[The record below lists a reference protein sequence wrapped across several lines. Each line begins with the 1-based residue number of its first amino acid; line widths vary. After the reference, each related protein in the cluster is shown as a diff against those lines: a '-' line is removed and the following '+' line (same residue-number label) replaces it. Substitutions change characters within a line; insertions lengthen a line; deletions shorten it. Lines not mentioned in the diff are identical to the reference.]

1 MEKETL
7 EQKQKYLRENVLE
20 KGYDPDKFLEFLTI
34 KKGEQGIQL
43 ENWTFQE
50 IIEATNE
57 FLNNNKVDIERNYM
71 SKEEKEEDD
80 KIENNNKDK
89 DIKKEKDKDKDID
102 ENNID
107 KNINNNIGKNI
118 EKDKD
123 EDINN
128 EIKNEYIP
136 KLKDEKYISQ
146 ENFFPCIL
154 VEETPIKKLTK
165 LEIEVT
171 NPKIEKSGI
180 FSFSHSTYLIVT
192 PALKVQVRRKF
203 TDFLWLY
210 NNLKKLFVN
219 CIVPPF
225 FKKKENLDKNKM
237 LKRIYFI
244 EKFLNGIAVHPIL
257 RNSKIF
263 YDFLSIQ
270 DAKKFVKSKNEYE
283 KIQSPLISRK
293 VKSLDGQMKISFND
307 ENEEYYNRIK
317 SKLINQEIVYDKLIY
332 HYKILLIN
340 INQTIAKMKDISN
353 IWKELYNQK
362 NEYFESQLTSGIYES
377 YSKIMEKWAVLQ
389 IDQCKLIIDSIKKF
403 FRFTKE
409 EFNGFKDLSLIV
421 DNFKKKYYDKTK
433 KLLNSKENF
442 FAKMAKE
449 KDQDNIKDKNKIE
462 NNEELEFNRL
472 MSKDIIKL
480 NEYKVD
486 YGSYLNFYI
495 GEYER
500 LRDLNDT
507 RFKDNINK
515 FVKDLSGQ
523 ISGFTFNLG
532 EILSFID
539 TLN

>member
-7 EQKQKYLRENVLE
+7 EQKQKYLRDNVLE
-20 KGYDPDKFLEFLTI
+20 KGYDPDKFMEFLTM
-34 KKGEQGIQL
+34 KKGEQGIL
-43 ENWTFQE
+43 LDNWTFQE
-50 IIEATNE
+50 IIDITKE
-57 FLNNNKVDIERNYM
+57 FLINNKVDIERSYIP
-71 SKEEKEEDD
+71 KEEKEEDEN
-80 KIENNNKDK
+80 IENNNKDK
-89 DIKKEKDKDKDID
+89 DINKDKDVDKDID
-102 ENNID
+102 KNIKNDID
-107 KNINNNIGKNI
+107 KNLDKNI
-118 EKDKD
+118 EKNKD
-123 EDINN
+123 EEINKEN
-128 EIKNEYIP
+128 KKEYIP
-136 KLKDEKYISQ
+136 EKNVEKYISQ

-154 VEETPIKKLTK
+154 IEETPIKKIEK

-171 NPKIEKSGI
+171 NPKIEKNGI
-180 FSFSHSTYLIVT
+180 FSFSHSTYLIST
-192 PALKVQVRRKF
+192 PALKVQVKRKF

-210 NNLKKLFVN
+210 NILKKQFVN

-237 LKRIYFI
+237 LKKIYFI
-244 EKFLNGIAVHPIL
+244 EKFLNGIALHPIL

-263 YDFLSIQ
+263 YDFLSMQ
-270 DAKKFVKSKNEYE
+270 DVKKFVKLKNEYD
-283 KIQSPLISRK
+283 KMPSPLISRK
-293 VKSLDGQMKISFND
+293 VKNLDGQMKVYFNE
-307 ENEEYYNRIK
+307 ENEIYYDRIK
-317 SKLINQEIVYDKLIY
+317 SKLINQEIIYDKLIY
-332 HYKILLIN
+332 HYKLLLIN
-340 INQTIAKMKDISN
+340 INQTISQMKDISN
-353 IWKELYNQK
+353 IWKDLFNQK
-362 NEYFESQLTSGIYES
+362 NDYFESQLTSGIYES
-377 YSKIMEKWAVLQ
+377 YIKIMDKWAILQ
-389 IDQCKLIIDSIKKF
+389 NDQCKLIINSIKKY

-409 EFNGFKDLSLIV
+409 EYNGFKDLSLIV
-421 DNFKKKYYDKTK
+421 DNNKKKYYDKSK
-433 KLLNSKENF
+433 KLLYAKENF
-442 FAKMAKE
+442 LAKMAKE
-449 KDQDNIKDKNKIE
+449 KEQDNIKDNNKIE

-472 MSKDIIKL
+472 MSKDILKL

>member
-20 KGYDPDKFLEFLTI
+20 KGYDPDKFMEFLTM
-34 KKGEQGIQL
+34 KKGEQGIL
-43 ENWTFQE
+43 LDNWTFQE
-50 IIEATNE
+50 IIDITKE
-57 FLNNNKVDIERNYM
+57 FLINNKVDIERSYIP
-71 SKEEKEEDD
+71 KEEKEEDEN
-80 KIENNNKDK
+80 IENNNKDK
-89 DIKKEKDKDKDID
+89 DINKDKDVDKDID
-102 ENNID
+102 KNIKNDID
-107 KNINNNIGKNI
+107 KNLDKNI
-118 EKDKD
+118 EKNKD
-123 EDINN
+123 EEINKEN
-128 EIKNEYIP
+128 KKEYIP
-136 KLKDEKYISQ
+136 EKNVEKYISQ

-154 VEETPIKKLTK
+154 IEETPIKKIEK

-171 NPKIEKSGI
+171 NPKIEKNGI
-180 FSFSHSTYLIVT
+180 FSFSHSTYLIST
-192 PALKVQVRRKF
+192 PALKVQVKRKF

-210 NNLKKLFVN
+210 NILKKQFVN

-225 FKKKENLDKNKM
+225 LKKKENLDKNKM
-237 LKRIYFI
+237 LKKIYFI
-244 EKFLNGIAVHPIL
+244 EKFLNGIALHPIL

-263 YDFLSIQ
+263 YDFLSMQ
-270 DAKKFVKSKNEYE
+270 DVKKFVKLKNEYD
-283 KIQSPLISRK
+283 KMPSPLISRK
-293 VKSLDGQMKISFND
+293 VKNLDGQMKVYFNE
-307 ENEEYYNRIK
+307 ENEIYYDRIK
-317 SKLINQEIVYDKLIY
+317 SKLINQEIIYDKLIY
-332 HYKILLIN
+332 HYKLLLIN
-340 INQTIAKMKDISN
+340 INQTISQMKDISN
-353 IWKELYNQK
+353 IWKDLFNQK
-362 NEYFESQLTSGIYES
+362 NDYFESQLTSGIYES
-377 YSKIMEKWAVLQ
+377 YIKIMDKWAILQ
-389 IDQCKLIIDSIKKF
+389 NDQCKLIINSIKKY

-409 EFNGFKDLSLIV
+409 EYNGFKDLSLIV
-421 DNFKKKYYDKTK
+421 DNNKKKYYDKSK
-433 KLLNSKENF
+433 KLLYAKENF
-442 FAKMAKE
+442 LAKMAKE
-449 KDQDNIKDKNKIE
+449 KEQDNIKDNNKIE

-472 MSKDIIKL
+472 MSKDILKL

>member
-7 EQKQKYLRENVLE
+7 EQKQKYLRDNVLE
-20 KGYDPDKFLEFLTI
+20 KGYDPDKFMEFLTM

-43 ENWTFQE
+43 DNWTFQE
-50 IIEATNE
+50 LIDVTNE
-57 FLNNNKVDIERNYM
+57 FLINNKTDIERNYIP
-71 SKEEKEEDD
+71 KEEKEEDEKLEKD
-80 KIENNNKDK
+80 NKDK
-89 DIKKEKDKDKDID
+89 DINKDMDKDLDKNMNN
-102 ENNID
+102 NNID
-107 KNINNNIGKNI
+107 KNIDKNI
-118 EKDKD
+118 ENE
-123 EDINN
+123 EDINVENKN
-128 EIKNEYIP
+128 EIIP
-136 KLKDEKYISQ
+136 QKIEERYSIQDDL
-146 ENFFPCIL
+146 FPCTLI
-154 VEETPIKKLTK
+154 EETPIKKIAK

-171 NPKIEKSGI
+171 NPKIEKNGI

-210 NNLKKLFVN
+210 NILKKQFTN

-257 RNSKIF
+257 RNSIIF

-270 DAKKFVKSKNEYE
+270 DAKIFVKSKNQYD
-283 KIQSPLISRK
+283 KIPSPLITRK
-293 VKSLDGQMKISFND
+293 IKSLDGQMKVSFNED
-307 ENEEYYNRIK
+307 NEIYYNKIK
-317 SKLINQEIVYDKLIY
+317 SKIINQELIYDKLIY
-332 HYKILLIN
+332 HYKLLLIN
-340 INQTIAKMKDISN
+340 INQTISQMKDISN
-353 IWKELYNQK
+353 IWKELYNKK
-362 NEYFESQLTSGIYES
+362 NDYFESQLTSGIYDS
-377 YSKIMEKWAVLQ
+377 YIKIMEKWAVLQ
-389 IDQCKLIIDSIKKF
+389 NDQCKLIINSIKKY

-409 EFNGFKDLSLIV
+409 EYNGFKDLSLIV
-421 DNFKKKYYDKTK
+421 DNNKKKYYDKSK
-433 KLLNSKENF
+433 KLLISKESF
-442 FAKMAKE
+442 LAKKSKE
-449 KDQDNIKDKNKIE
+449 KEQDNIIDNNKID

-495 GEYER
+495 CEYER
-500 LRDLNDT
+500 LRDLNDI
-507 RFKDNINK
+507 RFKDNLNK

-523 ISGFTFNLG
+523 VSGFTFNLG